1 MEITPSIK
9 KELKQS
15 TLYVCLEK
23 CKSAFWFIFWFSAGI
38 NLLMLFLPL
47 YTSQVLDRVISS
59 ESVSTLTMLT
69 IITLSAFACSAML
82 ETCRYL
88 AMAKIG
94 DWIDKTATPDLIVR
108 SIRLTSVQSSTS
120 SGEAIRD
127 LGVIKNFITGNGIFS
142 LFDTPW
148 SLIYLVVIFM
158 IHTSTGFIAIAGI
171 IILVSMAIWNEL
183 ATKRILQET
192 NEETIR
198 NINAIDV
205 ATRNAEVVEAMG
217 MSEFIVS
224 DWCKRNDQNRAMQI
238 KAQNRSNV
246 ITGITKFLRSTL
258 QISVIGTGA
267 LLAITAHK
275 TAGSIIAASILMG
288 RVLAPFDAAVHTWK
302 FLNQAKMSY
311 GRLQRLILTSPKREQ
326 TMALPEPEGKLE
338 FDRVFF
344 TPYGSNKPTV
354 KGISFVIEPGEVVGV
369 IGASASG
376 KSTIA
381 KLTVG
386 VWKPI
391 SGVVRLDGADVY
403 TWDRENFGNYVGY
416 LPQDI
421 ELFNTSVKA
430 NIARMR
436 PDPNPEEI
444 IKAAKIAGIHELI
457 LSLPN
462 GYDTTIGGP
471 GGVTL
476 SGGQKQ
482 LLGLARAFYGHTKLL
497 VLDEPNANLDSNGE
511 ACLINAVGIA
521 RKQNTTTVII
531 THKLPLLSLVDKVI
545 LMSDGVIYA
554 MGPKDEILSK
564 LVAPSSNTTEDERS
578 SANG

>member
-1 MEITPSIK
+1 
-9 KELKQS
+9 
-15 TLYVCLEK
+15 
-23 CKSAFWFIFWFSAGI
+23 
-38 NLLMLFLPL
+38 
-47 YTSQVLDRVISS
+47 
-59 ESVSTLTMLT
+59 
-69 IITLSAFACSAML
+69 
-82 ETCRYL
+82 
-88 AMAKIG
+88 MAKIG
-94 DWIDKTATPDLIVR
+94 DWIDKAATPDLIVR

-127 LGVIKNFITGNGIFS
+127 LGVIKSFITGNGIFS

-158 IHTSTGFIAIAGI
+158 IHTSTGFIAVAGI
-171 IILVSMAIWNEL
+171 VILVSMAIWNEL

-224 DWCKRNDQNRAMQI
+224 DWCKRNDQNRAMQV

-302 FLNQAKMSY
+302 FLNQARMSY

-326 TMALPEPEGKLE
+326 TMALPEPEGRLE

-354 KGISFVIEPGEVVGV
+354 KGISFVIEPGDVVGV

-403 TWDRENFGNYVGY
+403 TWNRENFGNYVGY

-462 GYDTTIGGP
+462 GYDTTIGGF
-471 GGVTL
+471 GVTL
-476 SGGQKQ
+476 SGGQRQ
-482 LLGLARAFYGHTKLL
+482 LLGLARAFYGNTKLL
-497 VLDEPNANLDSNGE
+497 VLDEPNANLDSSGE
-511 ACLINAVGIA
+511 ACLINAINVA
-521 RKQNTTTVII
+521 RKQNTTTIII
-531 THKLPLLSLVDKVI
+531 THKLPLLSVVDKVV

-554 MGPKDEILSK
+554 MGPRDEILSK
-564 LVAPSSNTTEDERS
+564 LVAPSSNTAGGECS
-578 SANG
+578 SASG

>member
-1 MEITPSIK
+1 MNITQSAK

-15 TLYVCLEK
+15 ALYICLEK
-23 CKSAFWFIFWFSAGI
+23 CKSAFWFIFWFSSGI
-38 NLLMLFLPL
+38 NLLVLFLPL

-59 ESVSTLTMLT
+59 GSKATLLMLT
-69 IITLSAFACSAML
+69 IISLVAFACSAIL

-88 AMAKIG
+88 AMTKIG
-94 DWIDKTATPDLIVR
+94 DWIDKNIVSDLILR
-108 SIRLTSVQSSTS
+108 SIRLTSVQSATS

-127 LGVIKNFITGNGIFS
+127 LAAIKNFITGNSVFS

-148 SLIYLVVIFM
+148 SFIYLVVIFM
-158 IHTSTGFIAIAGI
+158 IHPSTGFIAISGVVM
-171 IILVSMAIWNEL
+171 LVSVAILNEI
-183 ATKRILQET
+183 ATKRILRET
-192 NEETIR
+192 HEETIR
-198 NINAIDV
+198 NIHAIDI

-217 MSEFIVS
+217 MAEYIVS
-224 DWCKRNDQNRAMQI
+224 EWCKHNDQNRAMQT
-238 KAQNRSNV
+238 KAQNRSNI

-267 LLAITAHK
+267 YLAITAYK

-302 FLNQAKMSY
+302 FFNQAMMSY
-311 GRLQRLILTSPKREQ
+311 KRLQKLILTSPQRKQ
-326 TMALPEPEGKLE
+326 TMALPEPQGKVE

-344 TPYGSNKPTV
+344 TPYGSNKPTIKSV
-354 KGISFVIEPGEVVGV
+354 SFSVESGDVVGI

-386 VWKPI
+386 VWQPI

-403 TWDRENFGNYVGY
+403 TWNRENFGKYVGY

-421 ELFNTSVKA
+421 ELFNTSVKT
-430 NIARMR
+430 NIARMK
-436 PDPNPEEI
+436 PDPKPEEI
-444 IKAAKIAGIHELI
+444 IMAAKAAGIHEMI

-462 GYDTTIGGP
+462 GYDTVIGSF
-471 GGVTL
+471 GVTL

-482 LLGLARAFYGHTKLL
+482 LLGLARALYGNIKLL

-511 ACLINAVGIA
+511 ACLINAINSA
-521 RKQNTTTVII
+521 KQCNTTIIVI
-531 THKLPLLSLVDKVI
+531 THKLPLLSVVNKVI
-545 LMSDGVIYA
+545 VMSDGMVYA
-554 MGPKDEILSK
+554 MGSKDEILSK
-564 LVAPSSNTTEDERS
+564 LVTPQNTNIKRRSVNDET
-578 SANG
+578 A

>member
-15 TLYVCLEK
+15 ILYTCLEK
-23 CKSAFWFIFWFSAGI
+23 CKSAFWFIFWFSSGI
-38 NLLMLFLPL
+38 NALMLFLPL

-59 ESVSTLTMLT
+59 ESVSTLVMLT

-148 SLIYLVVIFM
+148 SLIYLVFIFM

-171 IILVSMAIWNEL
+171 IILVSMAVWNEL
-183 ATKRILQET
+183 ATKRILRET

-224 DWCKRNDQNRAMQI
+224 DWCKRNDQNRAMQVT
-238 KAQNRSNV
+238 AQNRSNV

-326 TMALPEPEGKLE
+326 TMALPDPEGKLE

-354 KGISFVIEPGEVVGV
+354 KGISFLIEPGDVVGV

-381 KLTVG
+381 KLIVG

-403 TWDRENFGNYVGY
+403 TWNRENFGNYVGY

-444 IKAAKIAGIHELI
+444 IKAAKTAGIHELI

-471 GGVTL
+471 GGVIL

-482 LLGLARAFYGHTKLL
+482 LLGLARAFYGNTKLL

-511 ACLINAVGIA
+511 ERLINAINVA

-531 THKLPLLSLVDKVI
+531 THKLPLLSVVDKVI
-545 LMSDGVIYA
+545 IMSDGVIYD
-554 MGPKDEILSK
+554 MGPKDEILSR
-564 LVAPSSNTTEDERS
+564 LVAPSPDDTEDKRS
-578 SANG
+578 SASG

>member
-1 MEITPSIK
+1 MEITTSIK

-15 TLYVCLEK
+15 TLYVCLGK
-23 CKSAFWFIFWFSAGI
+23 CKSAFWFIFWFSSGI

-94 DWIDKTATPDLIVR
+94 DWIDKAVTPDLIVR
-108 SIRLTSVQSSTS
+108 SIRLTSVQSSAS

-127 LGVIKNFITGNGIFS
+127 LGVIKNFITGNSIFS

-158 IHTSTGFIAIAGI
+158 IHTSTGFIAIIGI
-171 IILVSMAIWNEL
+171 IILVSMAVWNEL

-267 LLAITAHK
+267 LLVITAHK

-302 FLNQAKMSY
+302 FLNQARMSY
-311 GRLQRLILTSPKREQ
+311 ERLQRLILTSPKREQ
-326 TMALPEPEGKLE
+326 TMALPEPAGKLE

-344 TPYGSNKPTV
+344 TPYGSNKSTI
-354 KGISFVIEPGEVVGV
+354 KGVSFVIEPGDVVGV
-369 IGASASG
+369 IGPSASG

-403 TWDRENFGNYVGY
+403 TWNREVFGNYVGY

-462 GYDTTIGGP
+462 GYDTTIGSF
-471 GGVTL
+471 GVTL

-482 LLGLARAFYGHTKLL
+482 LLGLARAFYGNTKLL

-511 ACLINAVGIA
+511 ACLINAINVA
-521 RKQNTTTVII
+521 RKQNTTTIII
-531 THKLPLLSLVDKVI
+531 THKLPLLSVADKVI
-545 LMSDGVIYA
+545 LMSDGVIYT
-554 MGPKDEILSK
+554 MGLRDEILSK
-564 LVAPSSNTTEDERS
+564 LVASSSDTTEDECS
-578 SANG
+578 SVSG

>member
-1 MEITPSIK
+1 
-9 KELKQS
+9 
-15 TLYVCLEK
+15 
-23 CKSAFWFIFWFSAGI
+23 
-38 NLLMLFLPL
+38 MLFLPL

-59 ESVSTLTMLT
+59 GSVSTLVMLT

-82 ETCRYL
+82 EICRCL

-94 DWIDKTATPDLIVR
+94 DWIDRTATPDLIIR
-108 SIRLTSVQSSTS
+108 SIRLTSVQSLTS

-127 LGVIKNFITGNGIFS
+127 LGVIKNFIVGNGIFS

-148 SLIYLVVIFM
+148 SLIYLGVIFM

-171 IILVSMAIWNEL
+171 VILISMAMWNEL

-224 DWCKRNDQNRAMQI
+224 DWCKRNDQTRMMQI

-267 LLAITAHK
+267 LLAITSHK

-302 FLNQAKMSY
+302 FLNQAIISY
-311 GRLQRLILTSPKREQ
+311 DRLQRLILTSPKREQ
-326 TMALPEPEGKLE
+326 TLSLPEPKGKLE

-344 TPYGSNKPTV
+344 TPYGSNKSTI
-354 KGISFVIEPGEVVGV
+354 KGISFVIEPGDIVGV
-369 IGASASG
+369 IGTSASG

-386 VWKPI
+386 IWKPI
-391 SGVVRLDGADVY
+391 SGVVKLDGADVY
-403 TWDRENFGNYVGY
+403 TWNRENFGNYVGY

-436 PDPNPEEI
+436 PNPNPEEI
-444 IKAAKIAGIHELI
+444 IKAAKITGIHELI

-462 GYDTTIGGP
+462 GYDTTIGSF
-471 GGVTL
+471 GVTL
-476 SGGQKQ
+476 SGAQKQ
-482 LLGLARAFYGHTKLL
+482 LLGLARAFYGNTKLL

-511 ACLINAVGIA
+511 ACLIKAINAA
-521 RKQNTTTVII
+521 KKQNTTTIII
-531 THKLPLLSLVDKVI
+531 THKLLLLSVVDKVI
-545 LMSDGVIYA
+545 LMSDGTIYS

-564 LVAPSSNTTEDERS
+564 LVASSSNNTTESEQS

>member
-1 MEITPSIK
+1 MEVTLSIK
-9 KELKQS
+9 KELRQS
-15 TLYVCLEK
+15 VLYICLEK
-23 CKSAFWFIFWFSAGI
+23 CKSAFWFIFWFSSAI

-59 ESVSTLTMLT
+59 GSISTLVMLT
-69 IITLSAFACSAML
+69 IITISAFACSAML

-94 DWIDKTATPDLIVR
+94 DWIDKTVTPDLIVR
-108 SIRLTSVQSSTS
+108 SIRLTSVQSSAS
-120 SGEAIRD
+120 SGEAMRD
-127 LGVIKNFITGNGIFS
+127 LGVIKNFIIGNGIFS

-148 SLIYLVVIFM
+148 SLIYLIVVFM
-158 IHTSTGFIAIAGI
+158 IHTSTGFIAVAGI
-171 IILVSMAIWNEL
+171 VILIFMAIWNEL
-183 ATKRILQET
+183 ATKRILQEV

-217 MSEFIVS
+217 MSESIVS
-224 DWCKRNDQNRAMQI
+224 DWCKRNDHNRMMQV
-238 KAQNRSNV
+238 KAQNRSNI

-267 LLAITAHK
+267 LLAVTAHK
-275 TAGSIIAASILMG
+275 TAGSIIAASILMS
-288 RVLAPFDAAVHTWK
+288 RILAPFDAAVHTWK
-302 FLNQAKMSY
+302 FLNQAIMSY
-311 GRLQRLILTSPKREQ
+311 GRLQRLILASPKREQ
-326 TMALPEPEGKLE
+326 TLALPEPKGKLE

-344 TPYGSNKPTV
+344 TPYGSNKPTI
-354 KGISFVIEPGEVVGV
+354 KGVSFVIEPGDVVSV

-381 KLTVG
+381 KLAVG

-403 TWDRENFGNYVGY
+403 TWNRENFGNYVGY
-416 LPQDI
+416 LPQDV

-436 PDPNPEEI
+436 LDPNPEEI

-462 GYDTTIGGP
+462 GYDSTIGSF
-471 GGVTL
+471 GVTL

-482 LLGLARAFYGHTKLL
+482 LLGLARAFYGNTKLL
-497 VLDEPNANLDSNGE
+497 VLDEPNANLDNNGE
-511 ACLINAVGIA
+511 ICLIKAINIA
-521 RKQNTTTVII
+521 KKRNITTIII
-531 THKLPLLSLVDKVI
+531 THKLLLLSLVDKVI
-545 LMSDGVIYA
+545 LMSDGIVHD
-554 MGPKDEILSK
+554 MGPKDEVLSK
-564 LVAPSSNTTEDERS
+564 LVIPSSNDAEE
-578 SANG
+578 

>member
-1 MEITPSIK
+1 MEGSSLTVLAK
-9 KELKQS
+9 KELKNS
-15 TLYVCLEK
+15 ALYTCLEK
-23 CKSAFWFIFWFSAGI
+23 CKGAFWFIFWFSSGI

-59 ESVSTLTMLT
+59 GSKPTLVMLT

-94 DWIDKTATPDLIVR
+94 DWIDKVVTPDLIIR
-108 SIRLTSVQSSTS
+108 SIKLISIKNSTS
-120 SGEAIRD
+120 SGESVRD
-127 LGVIKNFITGNGIFS
+127 LGVIKSFITGNGIFS
-142 LFDTPW
+142 LFDAPW
-148 SLIYLVVIFM
+148 SIIYLIVIFK
-158 IHTSTGFIAIAGI
+158 IHASTGFISIIGI
-171 IILVSMAIWNEL
+171 IILISMAIWNEF

-217 MSEFIVS
+217 MAKHIVS
-224 DWCKRNDQNRAMQI
+224 DWCGRNDQNRADQI
-238 KAQNRSNV
+238 KAQNRSNL

-267 LLAITAHK
+267 LLAISGYQ
-275 TAGSIIAASILMG
+275 TAGGIIAASILMG

-302 FLNQAKMSY
+302 FLNQARMSY
-311 GRLQRLILTSPKREQ
+311 KRLQTLILTSPKREQ
-326 TMALPEPEGKLE
+326 SMDLPEPQGKLV

-344 TPYGSNKPTV
+344 TPYGSNKPTI
-354 KGISFVIEPGEVVGV
+354 KGVSFVIEPGDIVGI

-381 KLTVG
+381 KLVVG
-386 VWKPI
+386 VWKPL

-403 TWDRENFGNYVGY
+403 TWNRESFGNYVGY

-421 ELFNTSVKA
+421 ELFNTSVKV
-430 NIARMR
+430 NISRMKPN
-436 PDPNPEEI
+436 PDPEAV

-462 GYDTTIGGP
+462 GYDTIIGGSS
-471 GGVTL
+471 GVTL

-482 LLGLARAFYGHTKLL
+482 LLGIARAFYGNVKLL

-511 ACLINAVGIA
+511 ACLIKAIEMA
-521 RKQNTTTVII
+521 KRYKITVIII
-531 THKLPLLSLVDKVI
+531 THKISLLSVVDKVI
-545 LMSDGVIYA
+545 VMSDGVVYA
-554 MGPKDEILSK
+554 AGLRDEILK
-564 LVAPSSNTTEDERS
+564 ACLQTHE
-578 SANG
+578 